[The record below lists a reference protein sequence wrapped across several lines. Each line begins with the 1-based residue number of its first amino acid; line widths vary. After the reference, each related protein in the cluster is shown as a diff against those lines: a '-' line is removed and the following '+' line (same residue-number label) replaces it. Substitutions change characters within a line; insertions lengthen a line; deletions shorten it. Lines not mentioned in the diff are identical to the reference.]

1 MSQNLYEKITK
12 SLWTKNDGSSLK
24 QINYSCVVIF
34 LHYRRRGHTYASKGR
49 INDKAKANN
58 DGLCR
63 GSGQAG
69 MRNWGWVNWSYN
81 MVISRQSV
89 WASLASVYPPV
100 VTPGLSW
107 WLLTDTHS
115 GPGNQADTRGQAGRT
130 QLLDMR
136 AVWTDVGSIRDM
148 NMNTC

>member
-12 SLWTKNDGSSLK
+12 SLWTKNDGSPLR

-69 MRNWGWVNWSYN
+69 MRNWGWVIWSYN
-81 MVISRQSV
+81 MVISPQSV
-89 WASLASVYPPV
+89 WASLASVYPSCGHSRPQLVTADWHSQWTRQPGRHSRPGREDPV
-100 VTPGLSW
+100 VRHARCLNW
-107 WLLTDTHS
+107 CWEY
-115 GPGNQADTRGQAGRT
+115 
-130 QLLDMR
+130 
-136 AVWTDVGSIRDM
+136 
-148 NMNTC
+148 